1 MDILFEESAK
11 RSAAYDGE
19 KNIGECTYVEEDGV
33 WTLNHT
39 AVDQAYGGQGIAR
52 KLLTCLVEEARKRSV
67 KIIPVCSYVARE
79 FEKHPDLYGD
89 VLNPGPLPPVQASPQ
104 CSLKH

>member
-1 MDILFEESAK
+1 MDIIFEERAK

-19 KNIGECTYVEEDGV
+19 KNIGECTYIEENGA
-33 WTLNHT
+33 WALNHT

-52 KLLTCLVEEARKRSV
+52 KLLSCLVEEARKRAV

-79 FEKHPDLYGD
+79 FEKHSDLYSD
-89 VLNPGPLPPVQASPQ
+89 VLKPGALPPVQSNQQ
-104 CSLKH
+104 CSLKR